1 MKVTLYNA
9 MGSVIRVLT
18 NQLYGASEHTLFVNV
33 SDLPAGAYFL
43 HLESK
48 GISKTKKVIKL

>member
-1 MKVTLYNA
+1 LYNA

-48 GISKTKKVIKL
+48 GISKTKKLIKL